1 MLKKNEIQLD
11 RREFIKTSA
20 FLGAGVSLPFFFNQ
34 SVSAQTAGGLQ
45 TPLDQR
51 ILVVL
56 ELRGGNDGLNT
67 VIPYTNDAYYRMRP
81 KLAMEKNKM
90 LTLNDSIGLN
100 ENLKGLMSLYDDGQ
114 LALINGVGYPNP
126 NRSHF
131 RSMEIWQT
139 ATDSDKVDNLGW
151 IGKYHDVHPDHNP
164 DPLSGVAIDN
174 ELPMTMQG
182 ERRLGV
188 AFQNP
193 RTFRW
198 KAGPQGDTNALF
210 RMINKTSLSHHSDQ
224 DDPVHFLR
232 HVTGN
237 IVRSSDRV
245 IAASKASSS
254 KVEYPKNALARNLQT
269 VAKLIEGGLPTNVYN
284 VAYGGFDTHA
294 NQSGQHQNLMGG
306 FGNAVAAFMKDI
318 KARGINDRVLVL
330 CFSEFGRRPE
340 ENASGG
346 TDHGTAGPM
355 FLIGNAAIP
364 GLHGSYPSL
373 SDLDNNKDL
382 KHSVDFR
389 AVYSEVLNK
398 WFHADAKK
406 ILGRKF
412 NGLDL
417 IDLKA

>member
-1 MLKKNEIQLD
+1 MLTENRPQLD
-11 RREFIKTSA
+11 RREFIKTSTL
-20 FLGAGVSLPFFFNQ
+20 LGAGISLPFFFNQ
-34 SVSAQTAGGLQ
+34 SLSAKVASNLK
-45 TPLDQR
+45 TPLDRR

-67 VIPYTNDAYYRMRP
+67 VVPYGNDAYYNMRA
-81 KLAMEKNKM
+81 KLAIKKDMV

-100 ENLKGLMSLYDDGQ
+100 ENLKGLMSLYDDGK

-139 ATDSDKVDNLGW
+139 ATDSDRVDNLGW

-174 ELPMTMQG
+174 ELPMTMRG
-182 ERRLGV
+182 ERGLGI
-188 AFQNP
+188 AFQDP
-193 RTFRW
+193 RMFRW
-198 KAGPQGDTNALF
+198 KPGPQGDTNDLF
-210 RMINKTSLSHHSDQ
+210 RQINKASLNHQSDQ
-224 DDPVHFLR
+224 DDPLHFLR

-245 IAASKASSS
+245 IAASKAASS

-269 VAKLIEGGLPTNVYN
+269 VAKLIEGGLPTHVYN

-294 NQSGQHQNLMGG
+294 NQTGQHQNLMSG
-306 FGNAVAAFMKDI
+306 FGDSLAAFMKDI
-318 KARGINDRVLVL
+318 KARGIEDRVMIL
-330 CFSEFGRRPE
+330 CFSEFGRRPQ

-355 FLIGNAAIP
+355 FLIGNAAKA
-364 GLHGSYPSL
+364 GLHGKYPSL
-373 SDLDNNKDL
+373 TDLDDNRDL
-382 KHSVDFR
+382 KYSVDFR
-389 AVYSEVLNK
+389 AVYAEVLNK
-398 WFHADAKK
+398 WFHADASAL
-406 ILGRKF
+406 LGRKF

-417 IDLKA
+417 INAQA